1 MNPAAF
7 RYAKAERET
16 ASPER
21 LLVLLFQTAVRNIR
35 TGVALL
41 EAGDGAQGS
50 RVLLKAS
57 EIVVELHATLDASKA
72 PELCDQLAGVYR
84 FVCQRLGAAALSR
97 DSRAA
102 REAERAM
109 APIAEAFEAAVAKL
123 GAEKA
128 R

>member
-1 MNPAAF
+1 MNAAAS
-7 RYAKAERET
+7 RYAKATRET

-21 LLVLLFQTAVRNIR
+21 LLVLLFQAAVRDIR
-35 TGVALL
+35 TGVAAL
-41 EAGDGAQGS
+41 EAGDAAQGS
-50 RVLLKAS
+50 RALTKAS

-72 PELCDQLAGVYR
+72 PELCERLAGVYR

-97 DSRAA
+97 DVRAA
-102 REAERAM
+102 REAERVFV
-109 APIAEAFEAAVAKL
+109 PVAEAFEAAVAKV